1 MYIIYSKV
9 YIVLCNWYFKE
20 GLLKEIVVVCD

>member
-20 GLLKEIVVVCD
+20 SLLKEIVVDD